1 MHENIRVNGERLWAA
16 LMEMA
21 EIGATPKG
29 GVNRISFTDE
39 DRRSRDLFTSW
50 CESAGLTVK
59 VDKFG
64 NMFARRPGRD
74 NSLPP
79 VMVGSHLDS
88 QPTGGKYDGAY
99 GVLAGLEIMRSLND
113 GGIETER
120 PIEVVNWTN
129 EEGAILK
136 PMIGSEVFTGALS
149 LTDAYA
155 MATPTGTAESG
166 LDDIGYKGDLG
177 LWSYPV
183 HSYFE
188 AHIEQGPILEEKNL
202 QVGVVTGAFAQ
213 QWYTLNFTGL
223 EAHAGPTP
231 MASRRD
237 ALVGAAHAVL
247 AIREIANGVE
257 GGRGTVGC
265 ITPYPASPNVIP
277 GAVDM
282 TVDFRHESEE
292 ELEEMTSRFEAA
304 VGAIAEENRLEYDLN
319 ANVSIARVPFHPTL
333 VGYVRTAAESMG
345 IGHMDIV
352 SGAGH
357 DACHMAK
364 VVPTTMVFI
373 PCENGIS
380 HNELENAT
388 PKDCEA
394 GCNVLCN
401 AVLAAAN
408 STETLEMKP

>member
-1 MHENIRVNGERLWAA
+1 MHDNIRVDGGRLWSS

-39 DRRSRDLFTSW
+39 DRRSRDLFTTW
-50 CESAGLTVK
+50 CEAAGLTVK

-64 NMFARRPGRD
+64 NMFARRAGRD
-74 NSLPP
+74 PSLPP

-99 GVLAGLEIMRSLND
+99 GVLSGLEIARCLND
-113 GGIETER
+113 AGIETLR

-136 PMIGSEVFTGALS
+136 PMIGSEVFTGALA
-149 LTDAYA
+149 LDDAYA
-155 MATPTGTAESG
+155 MPTPDGTAQSG
-166 LDDIGYKGDLG
+166 LDQIGYKGDLD

-183 HSYFE
+183 HCYFE
-188 AHIEQGPILEEKNL
+188 SHIEQGPILEDKEL

-213 QWYTLNFTGL
+213 QWYTVKFTGL

-237 ALVGAAHAVL
+237 ALVGASHLVL
-247 AIREIANGVE
+247 AIRDIALDVE

-277 GAVDM
+277 GTVDM
-282 TVDFRHESEE
+282 TVDFRHETEQQ
-292 ELEEMTSRFEAA
+292 LAEMTRRFEA
-304 VGAIAEENRLEYDLN
+304 VVKTIAEENRLEVEMVPTVTID
-319 ANVSIARVPFHPTL
+319 RVPFHPTL
-333 VGYVRTAAESMG
+333 VGHVRDAAKTLG
-345 IGHMDIV
+345 VGHMDIV

-364 VVPTTMVFI
+364 VIPTTMVFI
-373 PCENGIS
+373 PCKDGIS
-380 HNELENAT
+380 HNELESAT
-388 PKDCEA
+388 PEDCEA
-394 GCNVLCN
+394 GCNVMCQ

-408 STETLEMKP
+408 SKDPLELTS